1 MDMFEFNEAKAQ
13 LQPYIDKALRE
24 KTDIAVADLYI
35 AAALYKLAILPI
47 VIEEELPQP
56 ICAMVNV
63 PEQGSKKPNIM
74 YLVPVDQV

>member
-1 MDMFEFNEAKAQ
+1 MDMFEFNDARAQ
-13 LQPYIDKALRE
+13 LQPYIDRAVKE
-24 KTDIAVADLYI
+24 KTDTAVADLYI

-56 ICAMVNV
+56 VCAMVNV